1 MILVGLLMREHR
13 LIEQVI
19 PLMQKEIENPNKERI
34 MIITD
39 FVKNYADK
47 LHHGKEEDILF
58 RELKKKKISPAHKKI
73 MNQLITEHAKAR
85 QLNKELRETTDKK
98 VMIKNLKELIKLY
111 PEHIMTEDKKF
122 FMPITKYFTKAEEQA
137 MINEGLDYDRQ
148 FIDNEYSELLKSLE

>member
-19 PLMQKEIENPNKERI
+19 PIMQKEIENPNKERI
-34 MIITD
+34 MTITD

-58 RELKKKKISPAHKKI
+58 RELKKKKISITHKRI
-73 MNQLITEHAKAR
+73 MNQLIREHVKAR
-85 QLNKELRETTDKK
+85 QLNKELRESTENKTATKK
-98 VMIKNLKELIKLY
+98 MKELIKLY

-122 FMPITKYFTKAEEQA
+122 FLQVMKYFTQAEEEK
-137 MINEGLDYDRQ
+137 MINEGLDYDRA
-148 FIDNEYSELLKSLE
+148 FIDNEYTELLDSLK